1 MVRRPCR
8 LGGPDRNFLFE
19 LDRNVSEQNDTMEN
33 LRAWLRDS
41 HLLNRTGAGAAV
53 AALGLATAT
62 PPSDAAFGLA
72 ALLAL
77 AGAVIRF
84 WAAGIISKNRE
95 LATTGPYAYVRN
107 PLYTGSMLIAI
118 AFLLLNGNPWFVIPA
133 IIGAIVLYMRTI
145 ESEEA
150 DLRELFGADFERYR
164 EQVPAIIPFKGR
176 VDTGGSPVTYSLE
189 QSLFNKEFNGV
200 AGTLGMLA
208 LFYLYAHW
216 IDEGTFRVTTTL
228 AVIGLMAI
236 RGSRRAAK
244 ERALAEKA
252 AAAQAHAPVETSADP
267 TPTDAPAPAAE
278 SHGEAESV
286 AVDETP
292 VDVAAPA
299 AGGTTTP
306 DEVPPITDTPP
317 VAEADSTPPQ
327 DVVTVSDDV
336 PGTDDGTTSIE
347 VEPVSDTPQSDP
359 ESTPVSDDHLPEPEA
374 HAEITEVELA
384 KLVASDTPVAGGP
397 DEVPDATPLAA
408 PNEADSLDDA
418 DDDQRALLDQ
428 IDADEVA
435 DALGALELLDEGDER
450 HTEKQDR

>member
-1 MVRRPCR
+1 MIR
-8 LGGPDRNFLFE
+8 
-19 LDRNVSEQNDTMEN
+19 LDRNVSEQNDTMETV
-33 LRAWLRDS
+33 RAWLRDS
-41 HLLNRTGAGAAV
+41 HLLTRTGAGAAV

-118 AFLLLNGNPWFVIPA
+118 AFLFLNGNPWFVIPA
-133 IIGAIVLYMRTI
+133 MIGAIVLYMRTI

-164 EQVPAIIPFKGR
+164 EQVPAIIPWKGR
-176 VDTGGSPVTYSLE
+176 VDTGGAPVTYSLE
-189 QSLFNKEFNGV
+189 QSLFNKEFNGI

-228 AVIGLMAI
+228 AVILLMAV

-244 ERALAEKA
+244 ERALAEQA
-252 AAAQAHAPVETSADP
+252 AAEQRQAQENVPADEPESPSANASTETSP
-267 TPTDAPAPAAE
+267 DAPASTAKSQPVTTPSATAAVVADAITDDSPADPPP
-278 SHGEAESV
+278 EAPETAPASDSV
-286 AVDETP
+286 DP
-292 VDVAAPA
+292 VDLPVDPEPSARPRQEDDPVSEASTEASTAPEA
-299 AGGTTTP
+299 
-306 DEVPPITDTPP
+306 DT
-317 VAEADSTPPQ
+317 AEASP
-327 DVVTVSDDV
+327 
-336 PGTDDGTTSIE
+336 
-347 VEPVSDTPQSDP
+347 
-359 ESTPVSDDHLPEPEA
+359 PVSDDNLPEPDL
-374 HAEITEVELA
+374 HAEITEAELS
-384 KLVASDTPVAGGP
+384 KLVEADPTTEPAESQNAAPS
-397 DEVPDATPLAA
+397 ATLDPADPLA
-408 PNEADSLDDA
+408 DKT
-418 DDDQRALLDQ
+418 DDQRALLDE

-435 DALGALELLDEGDER
+435 DALGALELLDEDDDR
-450 HTEKQDR
+450 RTETLDR